1 LPNRATTLPSEA
13 QRHNPKLLDQVRD
26 VTTCRLPQTNPP
38 ADSPAGG
45 SRNFCCAGD
54 LYIAMCDTGSLQSPW
69 PVLPPMAH
77 NCKRVGDPGREAF
90 KQDRFRALE

>member
-1 LPNRATTLPSEA
+1 MATILPAAAITD
-13 QRHNPKLLDQVRD
+13 NPKVLDQASD
-26 VTTCRLPQTNPP
+26 MTRLPLAANKS
-38 ADSPAGG
+38 AHRREPAGG